1 MFSKG
6 MTRGD
11 AYFHLLLAGCAV
23 GGTLFAQGIGESL
36 WQRHNSG
43 VRSAPQCNMFH
54 KSTAHHCFATGVH
67 RQVCSLCAWPLQLM
81 IDHVAV
87 EAVRGHPASQS
98 READAGRGARV

>member
-1 MFSKG
+1 MTAVGNIAGFWSAFKVFSKS

-43 VRSAPQCNMFH
+43 VRTRNCAS
-54 KSTAHHCFATGVH
+54 CFAISLVVAAAACASSASAGVYAAS
-67 RQVCSLCAWPLQLM
+67 VCDSC
-81 IDHVAV
+81 
-87 EAVRGHPASQS
+87 S
-98 READAGRGARV
+98 

>member
-43 VRSAPQCNMFH
+43 VRVAQQRIPVR
-54 KSTAHHCFATGVH
+54 KSTGHHCRLLAIIVG
-67 RQVCSLCAWPLQLM
+67 
-81 IDHVAV
+81 
-87 EAVRGHPASQS
+87 
-98 READAGRGARV
+98 